1 MKILDSTRDDVPY
14 DKERQVLK
22 TRAVQGACNSV
33 GVAGFYPHG
42 GAQAG
47 IHTEMEGM
55 GKGKIREIEIKK
67 RILHFR
73 EKSRTKNPRLVPRA
87 STSHRGGV

>member
-1 MKILDSTRDDVPY
+1 M
-14 DKERQVLK
+14 
-22 TRAVQGACNSV
+22 
-33 GVAGFYPHG
+33 GVARFYLHG

-47 IHTEMEGM
+47 IHTEMESM
-55 GKGKIREIEIKK
+55 GKGNIREIEMKK

-87 STSHRGGV
+87 STSHRDGV